1 MTHDVLYLIGIVAV
15 GWAVTVGLR
24 ALPFLLFAGRDRE
37 LPKSIERFGAFIS
50 PIIIAALIV
59 YSYSSLAWRTPY
71 PYLAGLLTV
80 GLQLLVRNPL
90 ASIIAGTALYM
101 SLLSAGCTSVPTV
114 QLDMRD
120 PSIVYSDFGIK
131 IGDTPVKAEDVVKI
145 LRENDIPSDRV
156 IHVRIETGTKNL
168 SGARMLLS
176 VLARGGYTRPVLV
189 SELHSASYATG
200 KKKAPEQKASS
211 SNQQKKIRYKK
222 AKE

>member
-90 ASIIAGTALYM
+90 VSIIAGTALYM

>member
-90 ASIIAGTALYM
+90 VSIIAGTALYM

-145 LRENDIPSDRV
+145 LRENDIPADRV